1 MKHSL
6 LVVIVTLVSLAG
18 VERPSWSQGIPL
30 PGITLYGVI
39 RNEDGV
45 TRVTSGNLSLTYTPS
60 GGGTPVNI
68 QAPLAD
74 LPGGF
79 SYVVNVP
86 VEIPVIGLTSSQ
98 NALPLPG
105 ANASYTRSASVG
117 GTNLNFVPGQESTT
131 LSPDEHRG
139 VVQRVDLQAGAPIAI
154 PEDIDGDMNVD
165 KDDLLLWFQ
174 AWMNTVPPEYNFDNQ
189 GEIDAADLLRMLKA
203 IKADN

>member
-1 MKHSL
+1 
-6 LVVIVTLVSLAG
+6 
-18 VERPSWSQGIPL
+18 
-30 PGITLYGVI
+30 
-39 RNEDGV
+39 
-45 TRVTSGNLSLTYTPS
+45 
-60 GGGTPVNI
+60 
-68 QAPLAD
+68 
-74 LPGGF
+74 
-79 SYVVNVP
+79 
-86 VEIPVIGLTSSQ
+86 
-98 NALPLPG
+98 
-105 ANASYTRSASVG
+105 
-117 GTNLNFVPGQESTT
+117 LNFVPGQESTT